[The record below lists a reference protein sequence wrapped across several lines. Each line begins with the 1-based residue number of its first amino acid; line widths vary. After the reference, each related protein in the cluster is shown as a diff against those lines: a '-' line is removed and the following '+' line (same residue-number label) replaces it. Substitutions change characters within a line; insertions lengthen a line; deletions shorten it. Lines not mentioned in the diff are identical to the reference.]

1 MACAEFN
8 IELKYAHI
16 RRDKNVT
23 GDLLSR
29 WKNSEEN
36 IKKLQKLVPN
46 AVWEKVDSEF
56 LTWDLE
62 I

>member
-46 AVWEKVDSEF
+46 AVWIEGNAE
-56 LTWDLE
+56 LLNLDLE